1 MLSSWGYYAN
11 MSLKEEV
18 VYKNEEKGGPGN
30 TLKHSE
36 YNTQI
41 FSEFLCKTCCSVL
54 KVPTSSFAGLS
65 FLPSPSQVVLY
76 CLQLLLALHSVS
88 SK

>member
-18 VYKNEEKGGPGN
+18 VYKNGEKGGPGN

-41 FSEFLCKTCCSVL
+41 FVNSCAKHAVQF
-54 KVPTSSFAGLS
+54 
-65 FLPSPSQVVLY
+65 
-76 CLQLLLALHSVS
+76 
-88 SK
+88 

>member
-1 MLSSWGYYAN
+1 MSW
-11 MSLKEEV
+11 KEEV
-18 VYKNEEKGGPGN
+18 VYVNGEKGGPGN

-36 YNTQI
+36 YYFQI
-41 FSEFLCKTCCSVL
+41 SSEFLCKTCRSGL
-54 KVPTSSFAGLS
+54 KMLTFSFAGLS

-76 CLQLLLALHSVS
+76 CLQLPSALHSVS